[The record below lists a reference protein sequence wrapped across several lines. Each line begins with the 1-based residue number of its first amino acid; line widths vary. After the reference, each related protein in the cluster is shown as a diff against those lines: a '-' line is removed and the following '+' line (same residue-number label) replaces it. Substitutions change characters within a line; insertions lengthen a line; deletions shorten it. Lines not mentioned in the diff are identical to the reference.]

1 MYAESPACA
10 ACMSCREKSLHAIMP
25 QLAHAESISG
35 KSSVSA
41 AMSTACGR
49 AATCGMGAVCR
60 LIK

>member
-25 QLAHAESISG
+25 QLAHAESISW